1 MWLNESM
8 KVWYYYN
15 RENRKQKR
23 GDSNA
28 DETVK
33 TLPASR
39 LPGTDKRY
47 VLHKART
54 SLSKGKRTQPW
65 LQFQMA
71 QNFKTVFKS
80 SSALLWMQTSRQAYS
95 CNSGWPYRS
104 PPRQPKTYVG
114 RKQLAEPVQA
124 VSWQENGTIWQNTN
138 IWVSDPLPQGGLNL
152 KNGLKPRPRPPFV
165 WIFAKLTRGDPL
177 RNSAKPCADCV

>member
-1 MWLNESM
+1 MIL
-8 KVWYYYN
+8 YN
-15 RENRKQKR
+15 RQKNKKITPK
-23 GDSNA
+23 GWGGKNA

-71 QNFKTVFKS
+71 QTLKAVLKS
-80 SSALLWMQTSRQAYS
+80 SSALLWMPTSRQAYS
-95 CNSGWPYRS
+95 GNSGWPYSS
-104 PPRQPKTYVG
+104 PPRQSKTNVG
-114 RKQLAEPVQA
+114 RKQLAELVQA
-124 VSWQENGTIWQNTN
+124 VSWQKNRKIWQNTN

-177 RNSAKPCADCV
+177 RNSAKPCAGCV

>member
-1 MWLNESM
+1 MNESM

-39 LPGTDKRY
+39 LPGTDKWY

-54 SLSKGKRTQPW
+54 SLSKGKRTQPRVQ
-65 LQFQMA
+65 LKMA
-71 QNFKTVFKS
+71 QTLKAVLKS
-80 SSALLWMQTSRQAYS
+80 SPALL
-95 CNSGWPYRS
+95 
-104 PPRQPKTYVG
+104 
-114 RKQLAEPVQA
+114 
-124 VSWQENGTIWQNTN
+124 
-138 IWVSDPLPQGGLNL
+138 
-152 KNGLKPRPRPPFV
+152 
-165 WIFAKLTRGDPL
+165 
-177 RNSAKPCADCV
+177 

>member
-23 GDSNA
+23 GDGNA

-39 LPGTDKRY
+39 LPGTDKWY
-47 VLHKART
+47 VLHKAR
-54 SLSKGKRTQPW
+54 SPLSKGKRTQPR

-71 QNFKTVFKS
+71 KTFKAVFKS
-80 SSALLWMQTSRQAYS
+80 SSALLWMPTARQAYS
-95 CNSGWPYRS
+95 GNSGWPYSS
-104 PPRQPKTYVG
+104 PPRQSKTDVG
-114 RKQLAEPVQA
+114 RKRLAEPVQA
-124 VSWQENGTIWQNTN
+124 VSWQENGTIWQNTD
-138 IWVSDPLPQGGLNL
+138 IWVSDPLTPGGSESQKRL
-152 KNGLKPRPRPPFV
+152 KTKTAPTLCVNFRKISEGGPPT
-165 WIFAKLTRGDPL
+165 K
-177 RNSAKPCADCV
+177 

>member
-1 MWLNESM
+1 MNESM

-47 VLHKART
+47 VLHKARIF
-54 SLSKGKRTQPW
+54 LSKGKRTQPRVQ
-65 LQFQMA
+65 LKMA
-71 QNFKTVFKS
+71 QTFKAVFKGS
-80 SSALLWMQTSRQAYS
+80 PALL
-95 CNSGWPYRS
+95 
-104 PPRQPKTYVG
+104 
-114 RKQLAEPVQA
+114 
-124 VSWQENGTIWQNTN
+124 
-138 IWVSDPLPQGGLNL
+138 
-152 KNGLKPRPRPPFV
+152 
-165 WIFAKLTRGDPL
+165 
-177 RNSAKPCADCV
+177 